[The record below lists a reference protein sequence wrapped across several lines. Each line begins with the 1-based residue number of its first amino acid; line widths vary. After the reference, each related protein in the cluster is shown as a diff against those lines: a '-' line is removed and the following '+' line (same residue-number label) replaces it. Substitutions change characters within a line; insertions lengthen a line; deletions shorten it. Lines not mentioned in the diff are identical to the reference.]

1 MKKYKTR
8 TELAEEYGLS
18 RITFVK
24 EVRRHGIELDRRR
37 LISPA
42 KQEEIEVKF
51 CVPNSEKL
59 KQDKTR
65 WTVRSG

>member
-24 EVRRHGIELDRRR
+24 EVRRHGIELDQRR

-42 KQEEIEVKF
+42 KQDEIQSKMG
-51 CVPNSEKL
+51 VPDLEKL
-59 KQDKTR
+59 KR
-65 WTVRSG
+65 